1 MIIKLITLSVLGNGN
16 GNGNGND
23 IDYRVI
29 IEYSQST
36 INTFSFLLYNC
47 GFH

>member
-1 MIIKLITLSVLGNGN
+1 MIVN

-23 IDYRVI
+23 IGHKVI

-36 INTFSFLLYNC
+36 INTYFFILHNC